1 MKTSIFSLSVSTHT
15 PNSSLLFRTQW
26 LLFPPPRY
34 ACNAILFFSRSS
46 AVRVGGSLPRFRPT
60 RYFSPLIIENGCV
73 PKKKEISRAKGSN
86 RNDDRKLRATRQKR
100 ANEFSSVSL
109 AREILNATTDLKLSS
124 ETLTDYPTH
133 AVLQGCRSVQEQ
145 DRRQGV
151 FFFPSGES
159 RYPLSLLLSLFFFVE
174 GGWCRG
180 GERRVES
187 RSTFALR
194 MRKSSSIFSHPP
206 PPPPTVV
213 VESIGSVYYVII
225 LFRCIVEKHAV
236 AHIYFRFFP
245 SHRRLSATL
254 SKPRAKP
261 ARLPS
266 MALVV
271 SAVTF

>member
-1 MKTSIFSLSVSTHT
+1 MCRLFGEGLPPKKHCDVELLRYNTAGKNNKQQRKQRNLSSKTKKGKILRSREKRKQSHLSVSTHT
-15 PNSSLLFRTQW
+15 PKSSLLFRTQW

-34 ACNAILFFSRSS
+34 AYNAILFFSRSS

-73 PKKKEISRAKGSN
+73 PKKKKFLLAQRGVIV
-86 RNDDRKLRATRQKR
+86 NDDRKLRARQKR

-159 RYPLSLLLSLFFFVE
+159 RYPLSLFVSVFF
-174 GGWCRG
+174 CR
-180 GERRVES
+180 
-187 RSTFALR
+187 
-194 MRKSSSIFSHPP
+194 
-206 PPPPTVV
+206 
-213 VESIGSVYYVII
+213 
-225 LFRCIVEKHAV
+225 
-236 AHIYFRFFP
+236 
-245 SHRRLSATL
+245 RRL
-254 SKPRAKP
+254 
-261 ARLPS
+261 
-266 MALVV
+266 V
-271 SAVTF
+271 

>member
-1 MKTSIFSLSVSTHT
+1 MKRKQQSPAVVVKTSIFLSLSVSTHT

-34 ACNAILFFSRSS
+34 AYNAILFFSRSS

-73 PKKKEISRAKGSN
+73 PKKKKFLAPRKRGVIV
-86 RNDDRKLRATRQKR
+86 NDDRKLRARQKR

-159 RYPLSLLLSLFFFVE
+159 RYPLSLLLSLFF
-174 GGWCRG
+174 
-180 GERRVES
+180 
-187 RSTFALR
+187 L
-194 MRKSSSIFSHPP
+194 
-206 PPPPTVV
+206 
-213 VESIGSVYYVII
+213 
-225 LFRCIVEKHAV
+225 
-236 AHIYFRFFP
+236 
-245 SHRRLSATL
+245 
-254 SKPRAKP
+254 
-261 ARLPS
+261 
-266 MALVV
+266 
-271 SAVTF
+271 

>member
-1 MKTSIFSLSVSTHT
+1 MDVCL
-15 PNSSLLFRTQW
+15 
-26 LLFPPPRY
+26 
-34 ACNAILFFSRSS
+34 
-46 AVRVGGSLPRFRPT
+46 
-60 RYFSPLIIENGCV
+60 
-73 PKKKEISRAKGSN
+73 KKKKFLAQRGVIV
-86 RNDDRKLRATRQKR
+86 NDDRKLRARQKR

-159 RYPLSLLLSLFFFVE
+159 RYPLSLLFVSVFFFVE

-180 GERRVES
+180 GERRGERVQINFCSAYEKKL
-187 RSTFALR
+187 FYFLF
-194 MRKSSSIFSHPP
+194 SSSSSSSYCCRRIDRVCVLRNNPVP
-206 PPPPTVV
+206 
-213 VESIGSVYYVII
+213 VYST
-225 LFRCIVEKHAV
+225 KHVV

>member
-1 MKTSIFSLSVSTHT
+1 MKRKQQPPAVVVKTSIFLSLSVSTHT

-34 ACNAILFFSRSS
+34 AYNAILFFSRSS

-73 PKKKEISRAKGSN
+73 PKKKEISRSPQRGVIVNA
-86 RNDDRKLRATRQKR
+86 DRKLRARQKR
-100 ANEFSSVSL
+100 AYEFSSVSL
-109 AREILNATTDLKLSS
+109 SREILNATTDLKLSS

-180 GERRVES
+180 GERRGES
-187 RSTFALR
+187 RSTFALL
-194 MRKSSSIFSHPP
+194 FS
-206 PPPPTVV
+206 
-213 VESIGSVYYVII
+213 
-225 LFRCIVEKHAV
+225 LLLLLLLLLL
-236 AHIYFRFFP
+236 
-245 SHRRLSATL
+245 LSWNRSGPCT
-254 SKPRAKP
+254 
-261 ARLPS
+261 
-266 MALVV
+266 
-271 SAVTF
+271 T

>member
-1 MKTSIFSLSVSTHT
+1 MD
-15 PNSSLLFRTQW
+15 
-26 LLFPPPRY
+26 
-34 ACNAILFFSRSS
+34 ACL
-46 AVRVGGSLPRFRPT
+46 
-60 RYFSPLIIENGCV
+60 
-73 PKKKEISRAKGSN
+73 KKKKFLGSAKGVIV
-86 RNDDRKLRATRQKR
+86 NDDRKLRARQKR

-180 GERRVES
+180 GERRGES

-194 MRKSSSIFSHPP
+194 MRKSSSIFSP

>member
-1 MKTSIFSLSVSTHT
+1 MDVCLKKRNFSL
-15 PNSSLLFRTQW
+15 
-26 LLFPPPRY
+26 
-34 ACNAILFFSRSS
+34 
-46 AVRVGGSLPRFRPT
+46 
-60 RYFSPLIIENGCV
+60 
-73 PKKKEISRAKGSN
+73 AKGSN
-86 RNDDRKLRATRQKR
+86 RNDDRKLRARQKR

-151 FFFPSGES
+151 FFFY
-159 RYPLSLLLSLFFFVE
+159 RASLVIRSLFWSLFFFVE

-180 GERRVES
+180 GERRGES

-194 MRKSSSIFSHPP
+194 MRKSSSIFSP

-225 LFRCIVEKHAV
+225 LFRCIVRNTQLLTY
-236 AHIYFRFFP
+236 IF
-245 SHRRLSATL
+245 
-254 SKPRAKP
+254 
-261 ARLPS
+261 
-266 MALVV
+266 V
-271 SAVTF
+271 SSLLTGVCQQHYRSQGQNLQGCHQWLWSYRP